1 MAKAGELTPWAA
13 LAVAREL
20 KRKALQAQEKAKEV
34 VRPVRKALE
43 AKGKAKEVVPYLQT
57 TRSSPLPFLFLA
69 KMIIGARLIVATK
82 SSTAQ

>member
-1 MAKAGELTPWAA
+1 LAKAGELTPWAA

-43 AKGKAKEVVPYLQT
+43 AKGKAKEVVKWY
-57 TRSSPLPFLFLA
+57 LPFLFLA